1 MMNKL
6 SFAKGINN
14 YILHKIIFISFPII
28 VIYFSSSSLLAE
40 DLGKLFISQGI
51 ALWVGV
57 IIDFGLVRNGVVG
70 VNSRKINNLF
80 QVVLIQIILLI
91 IISPILFFVID
102 CFYELNVFDFIFIA
116 TYGAINSIIPR
127 WFFQAKMEMLSLSKV
142 EFFCKLSAIVMLFF
156 IELES
161 RHYVQFVLISA
172 NILVLIFSIRKIYLM
187 EYFSFTL
194 NDFFR
199 TFLQVLRGRKILVSR
214 LFGNLSLNSTVVI
227 IGAML
232 LPSQVAVYMIV
243 EKIIKLKVAILS
255 SIGEAL
261 YPMVIGKDDRKVYT
275 VAIIISCVIS
285 LTTILVSVTVTPY
298 LSSIVF
304 NLSDDYYELIY
315 IMCGSVLFY
324 SLSTVISL
332 FKFVAQSDYK
342 SELVCQIV
350 IGVTSLLI
358 TVVLVRYYALLGA
371 AYAYMLSSIISFFI
385 IYVYYKCKK

>member
-1 MMNKL
+1 MNKL